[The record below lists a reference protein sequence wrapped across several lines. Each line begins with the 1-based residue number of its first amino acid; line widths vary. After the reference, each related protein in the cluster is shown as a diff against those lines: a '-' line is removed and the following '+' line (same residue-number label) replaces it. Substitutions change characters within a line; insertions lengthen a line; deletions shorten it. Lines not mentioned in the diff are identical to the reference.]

1 MLRPT
6 VFYEKKMTWIVKYA
20 CKIQNCIG
28 AWLQDFSGCGLWH
41 FKCFIS
47 LLCLSRI
54 LWILPLSR
62 ILSHNL
68 EDNISR
74 AQTSRHDCAFS
85 ANLTDFHLI
94 KERYYWRRSFK
105 RFHGNDKLRCLYS
118 PLCNKKASKLWGNK
132 AAYFTWA
139 EPENFFRFGKFCKR
153 G

>member
-1 MLRPT
+1 MSNLLNS
-6 VFYEKKMTWIVKYA
+6 KLHWILTPGS
-20 CKIQNCIG
+20 CI
-28 AWLQDFSGCGLWH
+28 FSRCGLWY

-68 EDNISR
+68 EDNISQ

-118 PLCNKKASKLWGNK
+118 PLCNKKASKLWGNT
-132 AAYFTWA
+132 AAYFIWA
-139 EPENFFRFGKFCKR
+139 WKLFPLWEIL
-153 G
+153 